1 MNKKFGRIL
10 CLDYGDKRIGVAVSD
25 FTLSIAS
32 PLTVIESHAPFA
44 SLAKIIED
52 YSVFK
57 VVIGIPVTLSGEN
70 NGKQLSKVKKFAE
83 KLSNIINVEV
93 EFWDERFST
102 NAAMRYINEAEL
114 SIKKQNKIKDK
125 VAASFILSGYLLSN
139 YK

>member
-32 PLTVIESHAPFA
+32 PLTVIESHAPF
-44 SLAKIIED
+44 SLLAKIIED

-57 VVIGIPVTLSGEN
+57 VVIGIPMTLSGEN